1 VPLNTIII
9 LGKINLYTYIVAVY
23 QCSRCIKFTA
33 QNNRQTNGHQF
44 MFHSSEVVG
53 SVRLYVSGELS
64 ILLSLLSPA
73 SPTWALARMPGL
85 LGSGLVASSS
95 GAGLISGLFFS
106 AGEGEVEMRRDS
118 RRSSE
123 SRDGRQ
129 LGRERD
135 VTRCG
140 VGSWVLGCTH
150 QRKCNHE
157 QTCHPVKFLQ
167 CPRLLYHRCLWF
179 SQRLYLS
186 CLVFHHGS
194 STEEVGQYDD
204 DSENEEPPS
213 LVTSSGDISS

>member
-9 LGKINLYTYIVAVY
+9 PGKINLYTYIVAVY
-23 QCSRCIKFTA
+23 QCSRYIKFTA
-33 QNNRQTNGHQF
+33 QNNRQTNGHRF
-44 MFHSSEVVG
+44 VFHSSEVVG
-53 SVRLYVSGELS
+53 SVRHYISGEPK
-64 ILLSLLSPA
+64 IPLSLLSPA
-73 SPTWALARMPGL
+73 IPTWALARMPGL
-85 LGSGLVASSS
+85 LGSEPVASSS

-123 SRDGRQ
+123 SRHGRQ

-135 VTRCG
+135 VTRG
-140 VGSWVLGCTH
+140 RFMGPRWQPPT
-150 QRKCNHE
+150 QMQPR
-157 QTCHPVKFLQ
+157 TCHPVKFLQ
-167 CPRLLYHRCLWF
+167 CPRLLYHRRLWF

-186 CLVFHHGS
+186 CSVFRHGS

-213 LVTSSGDISS
+213 LVTSSGDISN